1 MLKKKKIKKV
11 YLGEKYGL
19 PKGLYAKYCRF
30 RQWVFHLT
38 FYEPGMDANVKFRD
52 WMGKM
57 IFK

>member
-1 MLKKKKIKKV
+1 MLKKKDKV

-38 FYEPGMDANVKFRD
+38 FYEPGMDVNVKFRD